1 MYVTASPVFSDRVAS
16 TTRAQF
22 LSSIQCPPA
31 HTHSLPF
38 PLQPLNVSMQL
49 LMRAWTH
56 AAGPPARPRARLSC
70 FLHNPSSS
78 SYPLLLT
85 GACSGWLQ
93 FPLVRFHAS
102 QRAQKATAAQR
113 STHCHFLRSFQIG
126 AAACKKPS
134 RRGPRAVMGGMM
146 STYGCR
152 FSDQGAMRDR
162 GSRTATSLQ
171 ERGSSP
177 LLLHLCS
184 HAILRW

>member
-1 MYVTASPVFSDRVAS
+1 MPPRTHALSPFSASAAQCIHAAAHASMDARRWVSRPSQERARVAPC
-16 TTRAQF
+16 TTQDA
-22 LSSIQCPPA
+22 
-31 HTHSLPF
+31 
-38 PLQPLNVSMQL
+38 
-49 LMRAWTH
+49 
-56 AAGPPARPRARLSC
+56 
-70 FLHNPSSS
+70 PSSS

>member
-1 MYVTASPVFSDRVAS
+1 MPPRTHALSPFSASAAQCIHAAAHAS
-16 TTRAQF
+16 MDARSWASRPSKSAPELLPAQPKQ
-22 LSSIQCPPA
+22 LKLPAPA
-31 HTHSLPF
+31 HRRVLRMASVPPGPVPCLPKSSKSNSCSALDAL
-38 PLQPLNVSMQL
+38 PLS
-49 LMRAWTH
+49 
-56 AAGPPARPRARLSC
+56 
-70 FLHNPSSS
+70 
-78 SYPLLLT
+78 
-85 GACSGWLQ
+85 
-93 FPLVRFHAS
+93 
-102 QRAQKATAAQR
+102 
-113 STHCHFLRSFQIG
+113 QIG